1 MSIIHTTQNMGV
13 KIVIVDN
20 GFIYIGEVIS
30 DDGYYIITR
39 CANVRK
45 SGTER
50 GLGQIA
56 FEGPTKDTVLDH
68 SPNVVVPKG
77 RVCHFMEVAEDKWM
91 NHLH

>member
-1 MSIIHTTQNMGV
+1 MNIVTGI

-20 GFIYIGEVIS
+20 GFIYIGEVVQ
-30 DDGYYIITR
+30 DGGYYVITR

-56 FEGPTKDTVLDH
+56 FDGPTKETVLDY
-68 SPNVVVPKG
+68 SPNVLVPVA
-77 RVCHFMEVAEDKWM
+77 RVCHFMEVAEDKWKK
-91 NHLH
+91 HLR